1 MMPQR
6 TAQFGNS
13 ARTVGCSPLYRPL
26 IPSVLSSELVHAY
39 TLPPTARLPSAPFEA
54 LAVPAPACACSL
66 VFITSSGH
74 TNTAA
79 TTPADAPAIADAVT
93 VPPSLSISPPPR
105 PPRSQHD
112 PAHATTAACALEH
125 TCAQITHSPRTTN
138 NRYQ

>member
-93 VPPSLSISPPPR
+93 VPPSLSIFPPAHHALNTIPPTPPPR
-105 PPRSQHD
+105 
-112 PAHATTAACALEH
+112 LVL
-125 TCAQITHSPRTTN
+125 
-138 NRYQ
+138 

>member
-39 TLPPTARLPSAPFEA
+39 TLPPTARLPIAPFEA

-93 VPPSLSISPPPR
+93 VPPSLSIFPPFTTPLTTIPPTPPPR
-105 PPRSQHD
+105 LAWSTRARKLLAPHEPQ
-112 PAHATTAACALEH
+112 TTD
-125 TCAQITHSPRTTN
+125 T
-138 NRYQ
+138 